1 MALSFEWDRR
11 KARSNLRK
19 HRVSFR
25 EAVAVFADPFSITIA
40 DPVHSS
46 DEERQVLI
54 GATTSLRLLVVVHTE
69 RRDRIRIISA
79 RTATQA
85 EQEQYEREESRTD
98 R

>member
-1 MALSFEWDRR
+1 MTLSFEWDRR

-25 EAVAVFADPFSITIA
+25 EAAAVFADPFSITIA

-54 GATTSLRLLVVVHTE
+54 GATRTLRLLVVVHAE
-69 RRDRIRIISA
+69 RGDRIRIISA
-79 RTATQA
+79 RQATRA
-85 EQEQYEREESRTD
+85 EQEQYERQEE
-98 R
+98 

>member
-25 EAVAVFADPFSITIA
+25 EAVTVFADPFSITIA
-40 DPVHSS
+40 DPAHSS
-46 DEERQVLI
+46 DEERQILI
-54 GATTSLRLLVVVHTE
+54 GATNTLRLLVVVHTE

>member
-11 KARSNLRK
+11 KSRSNLRK

-25 EAVAVFADPFSITIA
+25 EAVTVFADPFSITIA

-46 DEERQVLI
+46 DEERQILI
-54 GATTSLRLLVVVHTE
+54 GATNTLRLLVVVHTE

>member
-19 HRVSFR
+19 HRVSFT
-25 EAVAVFADPFSITIA
+25 EAATVFADPFSITIA

-46 DEERQVLI
+46 DEERQILI
-54 GATTSLRLLVVVHTE
+54 GATGSLRLLVVVHTE
-69 RRDRIRIISA
+69 RGDRIRIISA
-79 RTATQA
+79 RTATEA
-85 EQEQYEREESRTD
+85 EQEQYERKEPRAD